1 MNWVPIEMKGY
12 GKKLICFLLFEVKV
26 DFFYLAFG
34 PMKTLVEF
42 IVKLCFTWSFMLN
55 VQGMNCFENQKIN
68 VSSQWGFDSLGNFGF
83 LIFCISFD
91 DGLDDKC
98 ILKWVF
104 ICSFGVLGL
113 FVMNI

>member
-1 MNWVPIEMKGY
+1 MG
-12 GKKLICFLLFEVKV
+12 
-26 DFFYLAFG
+26 FG
-34 PMKTLVEF
+34 PNKTLVEF
-42 IVKLCFTWSFMLN
+42 IVKLCFIWSFMLN
-55 VQGMNCFENQKIN
+55 IQRMNCFEKKKKKIN
-68 VSSQWGFDSLGNFGF
+68 VLSQWGFDSLGNFGF